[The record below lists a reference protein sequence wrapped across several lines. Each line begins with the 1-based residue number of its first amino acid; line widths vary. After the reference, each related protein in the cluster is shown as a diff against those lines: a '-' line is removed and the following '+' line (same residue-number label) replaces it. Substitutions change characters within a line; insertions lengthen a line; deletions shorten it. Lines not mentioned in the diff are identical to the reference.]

1 MHPVSLFDLA
11 AKQAEW
17 LSLSQK
23 VIAGNVANVNTPN
36 FKAREIVPFAHLLE
50 AGPVNMAMLRTD
62 VAHMD
67 VTQNPLEAQILKKD
81 SSLETTHSGNNVVL
95 EEEMLRGSEN
105 AREMSL
111 NTAIVKSFH
120 QMMMATV
127 QGK

>member
-1 MHPVSLFDLA
+1 MHPISLFDLA

-17 LSLSQK
+17 LSVSQK
-23 VIAGNVANVNTPN
+23 IIAGNVANANTPG
-36 FKAREIVPFAHLLE
+36 FKAREIVPFASILD
-50 AGPVNMAMLRTD
+50 GPAPLAMMQTNA
-62 VAHMD
+62 AHMD
-67 VTQNPLEAQILKKD
+67 VTQNPLEAMPVKKN
-81 SSLETTHSGNNVVL
+81 SSLEVTHSGNTVIL

>member
-23 VIAGNVANVNTPN
+23 VIAGNVANANTPG
-36 FKAREIVPFAHLLE
+36 FKAREITPFTDLLNGQGSITMAQTHAAHLGTGE
-50 AGPVNMAMLRTD
+50 N
-62 VAHMD
+62 HI
-67 VTQNPLEAQILKKD
+67 EAQIIKRELD
-81 SSLETTHSGNNVVL
+81 METTHSGNNVVL
-95 EEEMLRGSEN
+95 EQEMLRGSEN

>member
-1 MHPVSLFDLA
+1 MHPISLFDIA

-17 LSLSQK
+17 LSVNQK
-23 VIAGNVANVNTPN
+23 IIAGNVANANTPG
-36 FKAREIVPFAHLLE
+36 FKARTIAPFASMIDRQNSL
-50 AGPVNMAMLRTD
+50 AMVQTNA
-62 VAHMD
+62 AHMD
-67 VTQNPLEAQILKKD
+67 MIQNPLEAQIMKKD
-81 SSLETTHSGNNVVL
+81 SSAETTHSGNTVVL
-95 EEEMLRGSEN
+95 EEEMLRGSET

>member
-17 LSLSQK
+17 LSVSQK
-23 VIAGNVANVNTPN
+23 VIAGNVANANTPG
-36 FKAREIVPFAHLLE
+36 FKAREMTPFADLLNGQ
-50 AGPVNMAMLRTD
+50 ASMSMIQTHA
-62 VAHMD
+62 AHIGVGESD
-67 VTQNPLEAQILKKD
+67 FEAQIMKRED
-81 SSLETTHSGNNVVL
+81 EMETTHSGNNVVL
-95 EEEMLRGSEN
+95 EQEMLRGSEN